1 MFPTEG
7 DSHLPELEDYEILE
21 QVGSGGMGIVYKA
34 RHRQRNRI
42 VALKIIRK
50 DRLSHPEAVARFRR
64 EAVAAARLSH
74 PNIVLLFD
82 SDAEGDVHYLA
93 MEYVNGVTLQEVV
106 DSQGP
111 LPINQAHD
119 FLRQAALGLQHA
131 HEQKLIH
138 RDVKPSNLMVTGNVL
153 KILDMGVARLHQLQ
167 NAPEETITTLTQ
179 HGTVIGTPDFIAPE
193 QLENPHGADIRADL
207 YSLGCT
213 AYFILSGK
221 VPFDGGTLIQK
232 LDRQRWEVPPSVEQ
246 LRPEIPAALGA
257 VVRRL
262 MAKKPDERFQTP
274 GELADALE
282 ELTRTGAIAALAK
295 RAPLMPA
302 ARLIGHRDA
311 VASLCFLGDSKHL
324 ASGGRDRSLRVW
336 TVAEGREV
344 RRQDMPREV
353 KALAVKP
360 QGASLLVAAGVT
372 LRLID
377 AMTGEDQQRLSGHLD
392 AVRAL
397 AFSADGK
404 WIASGSDDR
413 TVRLWDGQTGRPVQ
427 RLAKHVDVVTG
438 VSFAP
443 DGKALLS
450 SGRDQLLVEW
460 EAPGGRLGREY
471 AVPRGA
477 VTGVVVCPDGR
488 HIVSAHFDTTLRL
501 WDRETGREMRRLQGH
516 RQMVTAVACSSAGVL
531 ASAGNDRVLRLWD
544 MESGAETA
552 HGEGHEAAI
561 TCVTFAP
568 DDRLVATGGADGVI
582 CLWKVGE

>member
-1 MFPTEG
+1 
-7 DSHLPELEDYEILE
+7 
-21 QVGSGGMGIVYKA
+21 
-34 RHRQRNRI
+34 
-42 VALKIIRK
+42 
-50 DRLSHPEAVARFRR
+50 
-64 EAVAAARLSH
+64 
-74 PNIVLLFD
+74 
-82 SDAEGDVHYLA
+82 
-93 MEYVNGVTLQEVV
+93 
-106 DSQGP
+106 
-111 LPINQAHD
+111 LPIDQAHD

-138 RDVKPSNLMVTGNVL
+138 RDIKPSNLMVTGNVL

-213 AYFILSGK
+213 AYFILTGK

-262 MAKKPDERFQTP
+262 MEKTPDERFQTP
-274 GELADALE
+274 GDLADALE
-282 ELTRTGAIAALAK
+282 ELTRTGAIASLPR
-295 RAPLMPA
+295 RAPLRPVV
-302 ARLIGHRDA
+302 RLTGHRDA
-311 VASLCFLGDSKHL
+311 VASLCFLGDGKHL
-324 ASGGRDRSLRVW
+324 VSGGRDRTLRVW
-336 TVAEGREV
+336 TIADGHEV
-344 RRQDMPREV
+344 RRQDLPREV
-353 KALAVKP
+353 TALAVKP
-360 QGASLLVAAGVT
+360 QTTSLLVAAGVA

-377 AMTGEDQQRLSGHLD
+377 ALTGEDQQRLSGHLD
-392 AVRAL
+392 AIRAL

-427 RLAKHVDVVTG
+427 RLTKHADVVTG
-438 VSFAP
+438 VAFAP

-450 SGRDQLLVEW
+450 SSRDQLLVEW
-460 EAPGGRLGREY
+460 EVPGGRLGREY

-477 VTGVVVCPDGR
+477 VTGVAVCPDGR
-488 HIVSAHFDTTLRL
+488 HVVSSHFDTTLRL

-516 RQMVTAVACSSAGVL
+516 RQMVTAVACSAAGVL
-531 ASAGNDRVLRLWD
+531 ASVGNDRVLRLWD
-544 MESGAETA
+544 SESGADTA

-561 TCVTFAP
+561 TCVAFAP
-568 DDRLVATGGADGVI
+568 DGRLVATGAADGVI
-582 CLWKVGE
+582 CLWKVAE